1 MSGAEG
7 VVVGACIATAAC
19 VAMWTLRRLWRDVR
33 AAIWETSLQP
43 STAARVCGAR
53 RWRPARLWEGAA

>member
-19 VAMWTLRRLWRDVR
+19 VAVWTLRRLWRDVGE
-33 AAIWETSLQP
+33 AIWEENLQA

-53 RWRPARLWEGAA
+53 RVRPARIWEGAA